1 MDMTG
6 LLVDMWFWFER
17 LAICMLYPQEVED
30 SMAFREGHRS
40 LCLGQERKP
49 THFCLQVHACQ

>member
-49 THFCLQVHACQ
+49 THFC